1 VTSLALLA
9 AAMFVAAAADQPPT
23 AAGSPPAAIVEP
35 SALRTVPALP
45 DRPMIPTATIDS
57 TLEVHGQVLKAQDL
71 MSRMLVR
78 VKVNDRGSYLFIV
91 DSGADRSVIGSNLAE
106 RLGLPAG
113 KPATLQSLAGPKRV
127 QTVMVDRLGLGDTE
141 VSGINAPALS
151 ETSLGAD
158 GLIGIDALSGQRL
171 MLDFAKNTITIQDG
185 RIAAAASADEIVV
198 TARRRKGQLIL
209 TQGTID
215 GDSVYAVID
224 TGAQVTIGNLALR
237 NKIFRG
243 KRLPTPQPI
252 TLISVTG
259 QPVHADLYIVPEMRL
274 GGLIVRQMQIAFAD
288 VPPFALFG
296 LAKDPAMLLGTD
308 LLKNF
313 SKISMDFRRRRVR
326 FRLREKDLTALD

>member
-1 VTSLALLA
+1 VTCIALFA

-23 AAGSPPAAIVEP
+23 AAAPPAAVVEP
-35 SALRTVPALP
+35 SAVGTVPALP

-78 VKVNDRGSYLFIV
+78 VKVNDRGPYLFIV
-91 DSGADRSVIGSNLAE
+91 DSGADRSVVGANLAE
-106 RLGLPAG
+106 RLELPAG
-113 KPATLQSLAGPKRV
+113 KPAMLQSLAGPKRV
-127 QTVMVDRLGLGDTE
+127 ETVMIDRLGLGDTE

-151 ETSLGAD
+151 EMSLGAD

-171 MLDFAKNTITIQDG
+171 MLDYAANTITIEDG
-185 RIAAAASADEIVV
+185 RIAAAATADEIVV

-224 TGAQVTIGNLALR
+224 TGAQVTIGNFALR

-243 KRLPTPQPI
+243 KRLPPAQPI

-274 GGLIVRQMQIAFAD
+274 GGLILRHVQVAFAD
-288 VPPFALFG
+288 VPPFGLFG

-326 FRLREKDLTALD
+326 FRLRAKDMAALD